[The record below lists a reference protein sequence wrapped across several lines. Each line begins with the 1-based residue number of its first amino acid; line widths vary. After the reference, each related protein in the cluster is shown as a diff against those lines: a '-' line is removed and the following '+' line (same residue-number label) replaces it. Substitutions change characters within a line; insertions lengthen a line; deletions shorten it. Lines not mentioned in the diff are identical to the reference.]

1 MFNRLPFWYHVFG
14 EQSRPPCPF
23 GVIMK
28 KYTVR
33 LLARSARPV
42 CIARTS
48 TNAGHVLAVCAAA
61 HGDVLTLKATR
72 DGSTVRALSVAFD
85 GRRPV
90 SDSTVAAIASR
101 LVNDLE
107 GYDRDAVETFADAL
121 IGGWE
126 FDYSAYVGEALD
138 RLADAKVLSR

>member
-1 MFNRLPFWYHVFG
+1 
-14 EQSRPPCPF
+14 
-23 GVIMK
+23 MK
-28 KYTVR
+28 KSTVR
-33 LLARSARPV
+33 VLARSARPV

-61 HGDVLTLKATR
+61 HGEVLTLTAYR

-85 GRRPV
+85 GRKRV
-90 SDSTVAAIASR
+90 TNESVAAIAAR

-107 GYDRDAVETFADAL
+107 RYDRDAIESFNDSL

-126 FDYSAYVGEALD
+126 FDYSAHVGEALD
-138 RLADAKVLSR
+138 RLADARILSR

>member
-1 MFNRLPFWYHVFG
+1 
-14 EQSRPPCPF
+14 
-23 GVIMK
+23 MK
-28 KYTVR
+28 KSTVR

-48 TNAGHVLAVCAAA
+48 TNKGHALAVCAAA

-72 DGSTVRALSVAFD
+72 DGSTVRALSVAFE

-107 GYDRDAVETFADAL
+107 TFDRDAVETFADAL
-121 IGGWE
+121 VSGWE
-126 FDYSAYVGEALD
+126 FDYSAHVGAALD
-138 RLADAKVLSR
+138 RLAAAKLLTR

>member
-1 MFNRLPFWYHVFG
+1 
-14 EQSRPPCPF
+14 
-23 GVIMK
+23 MK
-28 KYTVR
+28 KTTVR

-61 HGDVLTLKATR
+61 HGDVLTFKAVR
-72 DGSTVRALSVAFD
+72 DGQAVRALSVAFEGRKPVTD
-85 GRRPV
+85 GTV
-90 SDSTVAAIASR
+90 SAIAAR

-107 GYDRDAVETFADAL
+107 TFDSDAVETFADAL

-126 FDYSAYVGEALD
+126 FDYSAHVGAALD
-138 RLADAKVLSR
+138 RLAAAKLLTR

>member
-1 MFNRLPFWYHVFG
+1 
-14 EQSRPPCPF
+14 
-23 GVIMK
+23 MK
-28 KYTVR
+28 KSTVR
-33 LLARSARPV
+33 LLARYARPV

-48 TNAGHVLAVCAAA
+48 TNAGHVLAVCAVV
-61 HGDVLTLKATR
+61 HGEILTFKAVR
-72 DGSTVRALSVAFD
+72 DGQAVRALSVAFE

-107 GYDRDAVETFADAL
+107 VYNSDTLETFADSL

-126 FDYSAYVGEALD
+126 FDYSAHVGAALD
-138 RLADAKVLSR
+138 RLAEARLLTR

>member
-1 MFNRLPFWYHVFG
+1 
-14 EQSRPPCPF
+14 
-23 GVIMK
+23 MK
-28 KYTVR
+28 KSTVR

-61 HGDVLTLKATR
+61 HGDVLTLTAMR
-72 DGSTVRALSVAFD
+72 DGSTVRALSIAFE
-85 GRRPV
+85 GRKRVTNESV
-90 SDSTVAAIASR
+90 SAIAAR

-107 GYDRDAVETFADAL
+107 RYDRDAVESFADAL
-121 IGGWE
+121 VSGWE